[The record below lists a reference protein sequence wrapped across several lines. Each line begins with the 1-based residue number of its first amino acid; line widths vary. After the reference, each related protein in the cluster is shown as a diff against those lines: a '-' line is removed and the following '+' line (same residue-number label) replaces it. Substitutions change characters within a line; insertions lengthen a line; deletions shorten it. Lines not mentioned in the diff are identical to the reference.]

1 MRRNSYGYGSYR
13 GRGGAS
19 GVLKAIAFLLAIVL
33 ILAVAAFFYL
43 QRYLVYTDDGQV
55 RLEVPFLQKE
65 EPEPGHTLPP
75 VVSTTPAPE
84 PTPRVV
90 VEALHP
96 IALGREA
103 LYDGTA
109 AEAVVAAGGNAALF
123 DMKGDQGDLGWV
135 SDQELAIA
143 VKAFEDDPAVN
154 VAMKAAAEGDPTYRI
169 ARVSCF
175 KDQALPD
182 WSKNYAI
189 LTNSGYRWTD
199 PEKVRW
205 TSPTNE
211 NVRDYLTSLCAE
223 LAGLGFDEILLD
235 NAGYPDRGHLEYIK
249 RGEAYDPERFETVI
263 SDFYAQVAQALEGT
277 GVRLAVVWDPET
289 AALTGQTQA
298 GIETAGAVPVTLDEN
313 GDYLW
318 PETAGIEV
326 AQIP

>member
-1 MRRNSYGYGSYR
+1 MRRNAYGYGSYR

-19 GVLKAIAFLLAIVL
+19 GVLKVIAVVLAVIL

-55 RLEVPFLQKE
+55 RLEVPFLSKE
-65 EPEPGHTLPP
+65 DPEPGDTPLP
-75 VVSTTPAPE
+75 VVSATPSPE

-90 VEALHP
+90 EEALRP
-96 IALGREA
+96 VALGREA

-109 AEAVVAAGGNAALF
+109 AESVMAAGGNAALF

-135 SDQELAIA
+135 SEQELAVTIK
-143 VKAFEDDPAVN
+143 VFEDDPAVN
-154 VAMKAAAEGDPTYRI
+154 VAMKDAAGDDSTYRI

-182 WSKNYAI
+182 WSKEYAI

-205 TSPTNE
+205 TSPANAD
-211 NVRDYLTSLCAE
+211 VRDYLTGLCAE

-249 RGEAYDPERFETVI
+249 RGEAYDPEALETVI
-263 SDFYAQVAQALEGT
+263 SGFYAQVAQALEDT
-277 GVRLAVVWDPET
+277 GVRLAVVWDPEPS
-289 AALTGQTQA
+289 ALTGQTQA
-298 GIETAGAVPVTLDEN
+298 GIEAAGAVPVILDEN
-313 GDYLW
+313 GAYLW
-318 PETAGIEV
+318 PETAGIQV
-326 AQIP
+326 TQMP

>member
-1 MRRNSYGYGSYR
+1 MRRNAYGYGSYR

-19 GVLKAIAFLLAIVL
+19 GVLKVIAVVLAVIL
-33 ILAVAAFFYL
+33 ILTVAAFFYL

-55 RLEVPFLQKE
+55 RLEVPFLSKE
-65 EPEPGHTLPP
+65 EPEPSQALPP
-75 VVSTTPAPE
+75 VVSATPSPTPTPAM
-84 PTPRVV
+84 
-90 VEALHP
+90 EALRP
-96 IALGREA
+96 VALGREA

-109 AEAVVAAGGNAALF
+109 AEAVKAGGGNAALF

-135 SDQELAIA
+135 SEQELAITI
-143 VKAFEDDPAVN
+143 KAFEDDPAVN
-154 VAMKAAAEGDPTYRI
+154 VAMKAAAEDDPTYRI

-182 WSKNYAI
+182 WSREYAI

-205 TSPTNE
+205 TSPASGK
-211 NVRDYLTSLCAE
+211 VRDYLAGLCAE

-235 NAGYPDRGHLEYIK
+235 NAGYPARGHLEYIK
-249 RGEAYDPERFETVI
+249 RGEAYDPETFESVI
-263 SDFYAQVAQALEGT
+263 SGFYAQVAQALEGT

-298 GIETAGAVPVTLDEN
+298 GIEAAGAVPVTLEGN
-313 GDYLW
+313 GAYLW
-318 PETAGIEV
+318 PETAGIRV
-326 AQIP
+326 AQTA